1 MQNKK
6 YRIDYTQ
13 KIEEFGRT
21 LYRIVALADFG
32 NVATG
37 DQGGYIESESNLSQY
52 GNAWVYDNARVYGNA
67 KVYGNA
73 RVYDNA
79 KVYDNARVYGN
90 AIVYDNAE
98 VYDNAKVYDNAR
110 VYYNA
115 KVYDKAIVYDNAK
128 VYDNAEVYGNVR
140 VCDNAIVY
148 YNAKVAK
155 HCITVRTSKYYC
167 TITDTRMAIGCRN
180 YTFSEWENLTEQEIR
195 KMDTDAWEWWT
206 QWKPILFEI
215 LKVENKVKT

>member
-32 NVATG
+32 NVTTG
-37 DQGGYIESESNLSQY
+37 DQGGYIESEHNLSQS
-52 GNAWVYDNARVYGNA
+52 GNAWVYDNARVYDNA

-73 RVYDNA
+73 RVY
-79 KVYDNARVYGN
+79 GN
-90 AIVYDNAE
+90 AE
-98 VYDNAKVYDNAR
+98 
-110 VYYNA
+110 
-115 KVYDKAIVYDNAK
+115 
-128 VYDNAEVYGNVR
+128 
-140 VCDNAIVY
+140 VY

-155 HCITVRTSKYYC
+155 LCITVRTSKYYC
-167 TITDTRMAIGCRN
+167 TISDTHIAIGCRN

-195 KMDTDAWEWWT
+195 KMDTNAWEWWT

>member
-32 NVATG
+32 NVTTG
-37 DQGGYIESESNLSQY
+37 DQGGYIESEKNLSQS
-52 GNAWVYDNARVYGNA
+52 GNAW
-67 KVYGNA
+67 VYGNA

-79 KVYDNARVYGN
+79 WVSGNAIVCDNARVYGN
-90 AIVYDNAE
+90 AE
-98 VYDNAKVYDNAR
+98 VTKL
-110 VYYNA
+110 
-115 KVYDKAIVYDNAK
+115 
-128 VYDNAEVYGNVR
+128 
-140 VCDNAIVY
+140 
-148 YNAKVAK
+148 
-155 HCITVRTSKYYC
+155 CITVRTSKYYC
-167 TITDTRMAIGCRN
+167 TISDTHIAIGCKN
-180 YTFSEWENLTEQEIR
+180 YTFSEWENFTEEEIR
-195 KMDTDAWEWWT
+195 KMDTNAWEWWT

>member
-32 NVATG
+32 SVTTG
-37 DQGGYIESESNLSQY
+37 DQGGYIESEKNLSQS

-67 KVYGNA
+67 KA
-73 RVYDNA
+73 A
-79 KVYDNARVYGN
+79 KL
-90 AIVYDNAE
+90 
-98 VYDNAKVYDNAR
+98 
-110 VYYNA
+110 
-115 KVYDKAIVYDNAK
+115 
-128 VYDNAEVYGNVR
+128 
-140 VCDNAIVY
+140 
-148 YNAKVAK
+148 
-155 HCITVRTSKYYC
+155 CITVRTSKYYC
-167 TITDTRMAIGCRN
+167 TITDEHLAIGCKN
-180 YTFSEWENLTEQEIR
+180 YTFSEWENFTEEEIR
-195 KMDTDAWEWWT
+195 KMDTNAWECWT

>member
-32 NVATG
+32 SVTTG
-37 DQGGYIESESNLSQY
+37 DQGGYIESEKNLSQS
-52 GNAWVYDNARVYGNA
+52 GNAWVYD
-67 KVYGNA
+67 
-73 RVYDNA
+73 
-79 KVYDNARVYGN
+79 N

-98 VYDNAKVYDNAR
+98 VYDNARVYDDAR
-110 VYYNA
+110 VCG
-115 KVYDKAIVYDNAK
+115 
-128 VYDNAEVYGNVR
+128 NAEVT
-140 VCDNAIVY
+140 
-148 YNAKVAK
+148 KL
-155 HCITVRTSKYYC
+155 CITVRTSKYYC
-167 TITDTRMAIGCRN
+167 TISDTHMAIGCKN
-180 YTFSEWENLTEQEIR
+180 YTFAEWENFTEQEIR
-195 KMDTDAWEWWT
+195 KMDTNAWEWWT

>member
-32 NVATG
+32 IVTTG
-37 DQGGYIESESNLSQY
+37 DQGGYIESEKNLSQS

-67 KVYGNA
+67 
-73 RVYDNA
+73 R
-79 KVYDNARVYGN
+79 VYDNARVC
-90 AIVYDNAE
+90 
-98 VYDNAKVYDNAR
+98 
-110 VYYNA
+110 
-115 KVYDKAIVYDNAK
+115 
-128 VYDNAEVYGNVR
+128 DNAEVYGN
-140 VCDNAIVY
+140 
-148 YNAKVAK
+148 AKAAK
-155 HCITVRTSKYYC
+155 LCITVRTREYYC
-167 TITDTRMAIGCRN
+167 TISDTHMAIGCKN
-180 YTFSEWENLTEQEIR
+180 YTFSEWENFTEEEIR
-195 KMDTDAWEWWT
+195 KMDTNAWEWWT

>member
-32 NVATG
+32 NVTTG
-37 DQGGYIESESNLSQY
+37 DQGGYIESEKNLSPY
-52 GNAWVYDNARVYGNA
+52 GNAWVYDYAR
-67 KVYGNA
+67 
-73 RVYDNA
+73 
-79 KVYDNARVYGN
+79 
-90 AIVYDNAE
+90 
-98 VYDNAKVYDNAR
+98 
-110 VYYNA
+110 
-115 KVYDKAIVYDNAK
+115 
-128 VYDNAEVYGNVR
+128 VYDNAEVYGNAEAHDYAR
-140 VCDNAIVY
+140 VY
-148 YNAKVAK
+148 YNAKAAK
-155 HCITVRTSKYYC
+155 FCTTIRTREYYC
-167 TITDTRMAIGCRN
+167 TISDTHIAIGCRIN